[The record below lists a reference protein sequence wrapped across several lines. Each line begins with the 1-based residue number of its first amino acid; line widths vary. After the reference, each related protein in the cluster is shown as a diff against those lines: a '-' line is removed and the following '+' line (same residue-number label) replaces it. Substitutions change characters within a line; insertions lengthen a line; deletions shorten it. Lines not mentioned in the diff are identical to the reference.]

1 LKDKPRDIRERT
13 FQFAVDVV
21 RLCEVLALKPGVIR
35 TLARQLLRAG
45 TSIGAMVE
53 EAQAA
58 QSRADFNNKY
68 NIALKEARE
77 SIYWLRL
84 LNVSG
89 IHADEQSEALRAEAE
104 QIARIIGS
112 IIVSTKTQS

>member
-1 LKDKPRDIRERT
+1 
-13 FQFAVDVV
+13 
-21 RLCEVLALKPGVIR
+21 
-35 TLARQLLRAG
+35 
-45 TSIGAMVE
+45 MVE

-68 NIALKEARE
+68 NIALKEARQ

-89 IHADEQSEALRAEAE
+89 IMLMNNLKHFARRQSKLLEL
-104 QIARIIGS
+104 S
-112 IIVSTKTQS
+112 VQS